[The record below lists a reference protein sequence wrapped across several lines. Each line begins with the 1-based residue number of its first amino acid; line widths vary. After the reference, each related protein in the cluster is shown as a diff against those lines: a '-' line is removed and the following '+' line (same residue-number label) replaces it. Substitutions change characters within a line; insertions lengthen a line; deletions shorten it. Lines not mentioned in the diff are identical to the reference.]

1 MWHGCVARTIRA
13 SRALIA
19 ALGGILALTAGG
31 MAEEACSPDVV
42 DLRTTSGSLRFQVEV
57 MDDDAERAR
66 GLMEREALS
75 RFSGMLFVYP
85 QAGPVAFWMRNTL
98 IPLDMLFFDST
109 GRLEQVHANARPLDE
124 TPIFGGTNIRYV
136 LEINGGAA
144 RRLGIAPGAE
154 LRHPALDRATAAW
167 PCPD

>member
-1 MWHGCVARTIRA
+1 
-13 SRALIA
+13 
-19 ALGGILALTAGG
+19 
-31 MAEEACSPDVV
+31 
-42 DLRTTSGSLRFQVEV
+42 

-109 GRLEQVHANARPLDE
+109 GRLERVHANARPLDE
-124 TPIFGGTNIRYV
+124 TPVFGGEDIRYV
-136 LEINGGAA
+136 LEINGGMAED
-144 RRLGIAPGAE
+144 LGIVPGTM
-154 LRHPALDRATAAW
+154 LRHPAIDPSGAGW
-167 PCPD
+167 PCAE